1 MQAQHLSLSGHAP
14 PIPLPPHPA
23 LGGPSALLP
32 SGSVGLIG
40 LPTGALTGSSS
51 SHLHGSST
59 SSKDDKGQAP
69 PSHPNDNDGYDIT
82 IHNDYIDDGGGGG
95 GGDDDD
101 DDDRQKD
108 PN

>member
-32 SGSVGLIG
+32 SGSVGLLGI
-40 LPTGALTGSSS
+40 PTGALTGGSS

-59 SSKDDKGQAP
+59 SSKDDKGQTL
-69 PSHPNDNDGYDIT
+69 PSHCNHYDNAGYDEMMT
-82 IHNDYIDDGGGGG
+82 HR
-95 GGDDDD
+95 GD
-101 DDDRQKD
+101 
-108 PN
+108 